1 LAALTDRLAYGGT
14 EDGGERPS
22 AALERRTEVAIVNE
36 IVECVPNI
44 SEGRDRGLIDTVT
57 AVIEEVDE
65 VRLLDVA
72 PGADTNRTV
81 ITFIGPP
88 AGVAEAAFRVVK
100 RAGELI
106 DMRRHQGAHPRHGST
121 DVCPFVPVRGVTI
134 EDCVAIARAVG
145 RRIGEELGFPVY
157 LYEAAAARDE
167 RKNLAEVRKG
177 EYEALGRKLGTEA
190 WRPDFGPNEWNE
202 RTARSGAINVGAR
215 GFLVA
220 YNVNLNARD
229 KRIASQI
236 ALDIKEAGRAKRDE
250 AGKIVKD
257 ADGNTV
263 RVPGP
268 YRLEACKAVGWTL
281 PEYDRAQISI
291 NLVDTSVTKPHQAF
305 EACRRGARDR
315 GVRVTGS
322 ELVGLIPE
330 ADLLAAGRYYLKQAG
345 QSAGI
350 PRRMIVETAIQS
362 LGLREL
368 GAFDPAERV
377 IEYRAGL
384 VDGPL
389 VSMTQRQFVDEL
401 STDSP
406 APGGGS
412 VAALCAAQAAGLVAM
427 VGNLTV
433 GKKGYEGV
441 HERASAIAEEAQA
454 LKDWLLD
461 AIDRDTAAFHGVMEA
476 FGLPKTTDE
485 QRAQRDLVVA
495 EATREATRVP
505 LAVLERSALVI
516 DLAAEIG
523 AIGNEHSLS
532 DAGVAVLCA
541 AAGAEGA
548 YYNVLINLA
557 ALADLD
563 ASGDP
568 DFVPQTRRRA
578 AEVIAECE
586 AKALAARQAIR
597 GRLESAL

>member
-1 LAALTDRLAYGGT
+1 MDR
-14 EDGGERPS
+14 
-22 AALERRTEVAIVNE
+22 

-44 SEGRDRGLIDTVT
+44 SEGRDRGIIDAVA
-57 AVIEEVDE
+57 AVIEEVDG

-88 AGVAEAAFRVVK
+88 DGVAEAAFRLVR

-106 DMRRHQGAHPRHGST
+106 DMRRHRGAHPRHGST
-121 DVCPFVPVRGVTI
+121 DVCPFVPVRGVSMD
-134 EDCVAIARAVG
+134 ECVAIARAVG

-157 LYEAAAARDE
+157 LYEAAALRDD
-167 RKNLAEVRKG
+167 RRNLAAVRKG
-177 EYEALGRKLGTEA
+177 EYEALAEKLGAEA
-190 WRPDFGPNEWNE
+190 WRPDFGPPAWTE

-220 YNVNLNARD
+220 YNVNLNTRQ

-236 ALDIKEAGRAKRDE
+236 ALDIRDAGRARRDE
-250 AGKIVKD
+250 AGKVVKD
-257 ADGNTV
+257 ADGGSV
-263 RVPGP
+263 LVPGP
-268 YRLEACKAVGWTL
+268 YRLPACKAVGWVL
-281 PEYDRAQISI
+281 PEFDRAQVSI
-291 NLVDTSVTKPHQAF
+291 NLVDTAVTKPHEAF
-305 EACRRGARDR
+305 EACRASARDR

-330 ADLLAAGRYYLKQAG
+330 GDLLAAAKHYLRQAG

-350 PRRMIVETAIQS
+350 PRRMLVETAVQS

-368 GAFDPAERV
+368 GPFDPDERV

-389 VSMTQRQFVDEL
+389 ASMTARQFVDEL

-412 VAALCAAQAAGLVAM
+412 VAALCAAQAAALVAM

-433 GKKGYEGV
+433 GKRGHEGV
-441 HERASAIAEEAQA
+441 QDRVMAIAEEAQE
-454 LKDWLLD
+454 LKDALLD
-461 AIDRDTAAFHGVMEA
+461 AMDRDTAAFDRVMVA
-476 FGLPKTTDE
+476 FGLPRATDE
-485 QRAQRDLVVA
+485 QRAARDLAVA

-505 LAVLERSALVI
+505 LAVLERAARVVE
-516 DLAAEIG
+516 LAAEIG
-523 AIGNEHSLS
+523 EIGPAASLS
-532 DAGVAVLCA
+532 DAGVAVLCG

-548 YYNVLINLA
+548 YDNVLINLA

-563 ASGDP
+563 ASADP
-568 DFVPQTRRRA
+568 GFASQTRQRSA
-578 AEVIAECE
+578 AAMAACE
-586 AKALAARQAIR
+586 ETALAARRAIR
-597 GRLESAL
+597 GRLEAAL